1 MGCCSNC
8 FNPNKKGEKDK
19 EKNRIQNISI
29 SDHEPKEYINNKK
42 EYQSKSFHSY
52 NNVSSFRQ

>member
-8 FNPNKKGEKDK
+8 FNPNKKEEKDN
-19 EKNRIQNISI
+19 KNIQNISI